1 VLYDSLLLVAAH
13 GFPGAAE
20 VREARAPARS
30 ANAEAIGRMVE
41 DEEPE
46 FRAAV
51 IFDAELDRLIAHLGT
66 NPLAE
71 AEVRLVA
78 EAEVRLVAEGVYV
91 SLSQSQPAGLD

>member
-1 VLYDSLLLVAAH
+1 MLYDTLLLVSAH
-13 GFPGAAE
+13 GFSGAAE

-51 IFDAELDRLIAHLGT
+51 ISDAELDRLIAQIRSRKPKFDWSRKAST
-66 NPLAE
+66 
-71 AEVRLVA
+71 
-78 EAEVRLVAEGVYV
+78 
-91 SLSQSQPAGLD
+91 SL

>member
-1 VLYDSLLLVAAH
+1 VGHLRLSLVALASVKS
-13 GFPGAAE
+13 AALVLE
-20 VREARAPARS
+20 LNLTVREARAPARS

-51 IFDAELDRLIAHLGT
+51 ISDAELDRLIAHLGT

-71 AEVRLVA
+71 AEVRLF
-78 EAEVRLVAEGVYV
+78 AEGVYV
-91 SLSQSQPAGLD
+91 SLSQSQPAGLN